1 MWTVR
6 IWNLG
11 RQAAFR
17 KLSFF
22 MMRETQVIYV
32 SLIGGKKKKRPIS
45 WLFSRLGLWEL
56 QYFTIVGWYPWVLF
70 FLRVMLNS
78 CEIFYILWLSPLKTK
93 SIFWN
98 SYLGLRCS
106 TSSWNGILQ
115 CTFPCWVVCHLRF
128 KVLRCTIQI
137 LETFVANLVSMAWY
151 ELNWNSVPSKIDI
164 KRVNSFLHMI
174 L

>member
-17 KLSFF
+17 KLIFHDE
-22 MMRETQVIYV
+22 RNPGY
-32 SLIGGKKKKRPIS
+32 LCRPHWGKKKRPIS
-45 WLFSRLGLWEL
+45 WLFSCLGLWEL

-78 CEIFYILWLSPLKTK
+78 CELFYILWPSPLKTK

-115 CTFPCWVVCHLRF
+115 CTFPCWVVCHLHF

-164 KRVNSFLHMI
+164 KRVNSFLYMI